1 MKTYRLNRL
10 FNARSGRCF
19 DVALDH
25 GFFNETGFL
34 SGIENLDRA
43 VRTLVE
49 AAPDAIQLTVGQAP
63 LLQDLPGRQKPS
75 LVLRTDVANV
85 YGKDLPRTL
94 FSRMIDRPVE
104 QALRL
109 DAACVVVNLFRIPN
123 EPEVGDQC
131 IQNILKIKPE
141 CDRYGMPLMIEPLV
155 FQSNA
160 QAGGYMVDGDPEKIL
175 PLVRQ
180 AVELGA
186 DIIKADP
193 TDAVTDYHRVIEIA
207 GRIPVLVRGG
217 GKAPDQEILSR
228 TVELIKQGAAGI
240 VYGRNVIQHKNP
252 AGMTRALM
260 AIVHE
265 GATSVEDLLSY

>member
-1 MKTYRLNRL
+1 MIINGHTARRPSNPLPPMKSARLNRL
-10 FNARSGRCF
+10 FNPKSSRCF
-19 DVALDH
+19 DVAIDH
-25 GFFNETGFL
+25 GFFNEYGFL
-34 SGIENLDRA
+34 SGIENIGKA
-43 VRTLVE
+43 IATLVE

-63 LLQDLPGRQKPS
+63 ILQAYPGRHKPS

-85 YGKDLPRTL
+85 YGKELPRAL
-94 FSRMIDRPVE
+94 FSRMIESPVE

-109 DAACVVVNLFRIPN
+109 DAACVVVNLFQIPN
-123 EPEVGDQC
+123 QPEVGDQC

-155 FQSNA
+155 FQANEKS
-160 QAGGYMVDGDPEKIL
+160 GGYMVDGDLKKIL

-193 TDAVTDYHRVIEIA
+193 TTDANDYHQVIEIA

-217 GKAPDQEILSR
+217 GKATDDEILQR
-228 TVELIKQGAAGI
+228 T
-240 VYGRNVIQHKNP
+240 
-252 AGMTRALM
+252 
-260 AIVHE
+260 
-265 GATSVEDLLSY
+265 